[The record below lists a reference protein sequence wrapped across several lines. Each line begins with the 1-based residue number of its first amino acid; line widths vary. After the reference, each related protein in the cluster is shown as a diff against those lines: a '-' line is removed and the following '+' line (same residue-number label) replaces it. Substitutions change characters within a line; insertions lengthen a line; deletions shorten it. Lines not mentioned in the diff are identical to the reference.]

1 MHASFMFR
9 YSAKSC
15 GSSREDAVL
24 EEREPELAMSSS
36 SCHVQSTCIQAASMT
51 TQANRRKTFTMKNN
65 SDYNG
70 ASSGADANSGVS
82 IQCPDDKEL
91 LETAELRN
99 PLSAQ
104 STNSFAGDS
113 YPFSPAANHSFHSE
127 GSLSAAQSSVM
138 SLSSTSFTSI
148 TSATC
153 YEEKESNEVHR
164 TAESS
169 SAEHTSE
176 SQLAQILQ
184 RRQSEECRGNGA
196 NAPQLCLP
204 EARSTIPTI
213 GDRFL
218 RLTQNVHKAGA
229 PSPASFASSFNQG
242 QELLSL
248 LTRKNQEQA
257 RTTALGHDKEDT
269 SGGTSSHNDFMI
281 LQGTDSHAER
291 NIFVRGNTETVRPSP
306 AVRYEDKEFIVS
318 EFSRLWKG
326 NKCLEPQEVPDSS
339 GGQTQDSRTH
349 ISSSVTAIERGSA
362 SMVSRRD
369 SPNRHAIVLDEDSMF
384 KDLATAW
391 DIDVTEESAAERH
404 GRAAREKQQS
414 VSFFENRCDTGQH
427 AVSRILHMAANS
439 SDECT
444 IPNVVGINAPPE
456 DAGIPEFIGRRW
468 TFPGGEVGKMDLT
481 EAGKYFPCVVGPT
494 GNQGINYQRRYS
506 GPFALPA
513 VPSDD
518 MLEARDLWSWDG
530 TDSCTPGMPAVPFVE
545 GSCSQRS
552 FYPPGDLS
560 GEQAATRP
568 TDLNTAGKHDTS
580 TSSGRS
586 GGLAKYTLIVNVPP
600 MTTRQDLHMTFSAF
614 GKVELTVVV
623 CDKDHRHPHKE
634 WTATSEYFG
643 DTGNW
648 QPGTPF
654 VPVQSHQTMP
664 PLPEEPRRINGVSPG
679 VPTRQP
685 PGMGNLEQRK
695 VPVGACVTPQSAQDF
710 ACRVCRKFI
719 AFDPVLLPCWHLCCS
734 DCVHQC
740 LRWQPNHPS
749 EPVVVDC
756 PECGSVWQASAI
768 KKIDEADSGL
778 LLRLRQLKD
787 NERVCCPF
795 APLCRWTGRANTF
808 VSHTYSHMMAE
819 GGLFDDN
826 GHGKNGPNLRDQN
839 QA

>member
-1 MHASFMFR
+1 MYASFMFC

-24 EEREPELAMSSS
+24 EGREPELAMSSS
-36 SCHVQSTCIQAASMT
+36 SCHAHSRGVHAASVTIQAD
-51 TQANRRKTFTMKNN
+51 RRKHFTMENN
-65 SDYNG
+65 SDNNG
-70 ASSGADANSGVS
+70 ASSGADANCGVS
-82 IQCPDDKEL
+82 IECTDDKDF
-91 LETAELRN
+91 LETAEPRN

-104 STNSFAGDS
+104 SINSFAGDS
-113 YPFSPAANHSFHSE
+113 YPFSPAAKRSFHSE

-153 YEEKESNEVHR
+153 YEEKESNEVHK
-164 TAESS
+164 TDESS

-184 RRQSEECRGNGA
+184 RCQSEQCRANEA

-218 RLTQNVHKAGA
+218 RMTQNVHKDGA
-229 PSPASFASSFNQG
+229 PSPASFVSSFNQG

-248 LTRKNQEQA
+248 LRKDQEQT
-257 RTTALGHDKEDT
+257 RTTASGHDKEDISGVT
-269 SGGTSSHNDFMI
+269 SLHNDFMI
-281 LQGTDSHAER
+281 LQGTGSPAER
-291 NIFVRGNTETVRPSP
+291 SMFVRGNTETVRPSP

-326 NKCLEPQEVPDSS
+326 NKCLEPQDVPDRS
-339 GGQTQDSRTH
+339 GGQAQDSRSH
-349 ISSSVTAIERGSA
+349 ISSSVTGIKRSSA
-362 SMVSRRD
+362 SLESSRD
-369 SPNRHAIVLDEDSMF
+369 PPNPHAIVLDEDSMF

-414 VSFFENRCDTGQH
+414 VSFFENRCDLGQRM
-427 AVSRILHMAANS
+427 ASRNLHMAANS
-439 SDECT
+439 SDECR
-444 IPNVVGINAPPE
+444 IPNVVGITAPPE

-468 TFPGGEVGKMDLT
+468 TFPGGEVGKVDLT
-481 EAGKYFPCVVGPT
+481 EAGKYFPCVVGHT
-494 GNQGINYQRRYS
+494 DNQDITYQRRYS

-513 VPSDD
+513 APSDD
-518 MLEARDLWSWDG
+518 MLGAREVWSWDG
-530 TDSCTPGMPAVPFVE
+530 TDSCTPGMPAIPYME

-560 GEQAATRP
+560 GEQATTRP
-568 TDLNTAGKHDTS
+568 TDLNTAGKHDTAAG
-580 TSSGRS
+580 SGRS

-643 DTGNW
+643 DAGNW

-654 VPVQSHQTMP
+654 VPVQSHRAMP

-679 VPTRQP
+679 APARQP

-749 EPVVVDC
+749 EAVVVDC
-756 PECGSVWQASAI
+756 PECGGVWQASAI

-819 GGLFDDN
+819 GGVLDDN
-826 GHGKNGPNLRDQN
+826 GHGNNGSNLRDQN
-839 QA
+839 PA